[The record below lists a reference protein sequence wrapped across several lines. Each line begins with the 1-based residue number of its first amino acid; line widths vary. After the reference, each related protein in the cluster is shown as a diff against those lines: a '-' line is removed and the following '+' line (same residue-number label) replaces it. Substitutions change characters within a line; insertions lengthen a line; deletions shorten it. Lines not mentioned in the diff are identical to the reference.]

1 MIALAPV
8 DSLYPLVRERIT
20 GVLDFIIRKALIE
33 TAIEF
38 CRESQLVQDT
48 LGPVSVDTGDNL
60 PLVPVDQPYQGR
72 RLIRVYGDSTHD
84 DHRQLVPGVDYEQS
98 SGNTLKI
105 LRPYSEFN
113 VIFVAEPRLIS
124 TQIPTVLIDDYPEAV
139 ACGAVCR
146 LATMPSK
153 PWSNPQ
159 MAQALHPQFVDGYRA
174 AYRWRLENTA
184 VNSFQNPVQRQE
196 FF

>member
-20 GVLDFIIRKALIE
+20 GVLDFIIRKALVE

-153 PWSNPQ
+153 PWSNPP